1 MNFKALFK
9 VVGEIIK
16 GHAPEICAVAGTGL
30 MIGGAVLAAKGTL
43 AIDEVLDEH
52 KENMEKISK
61 GVEED
66 LVSKD
71 GVHYSEL
78 AAQDKA
84 LTWKKTILGFTK
96 AYGPALACEVGGALL
111 VFSGFKCLRKRNI
124 ALAGA
129 LTSVTEAFNKYRS
142 RVIAEEGKLNDMY
155 YRTGR
160 KTAYGKYVKEDGSE
174 EDVMVVGDP
183 HDPIEFG
190 AYSYLFDETTSPNN
204 WQKRLG
210 DNLLFVTCVQ
220 NQCND
225 WLHGNGYLFL
235 NEVLRALGMD
245 TVDIGQDVGWV
256 LDEDGNGSVD
266 FGIAEIL
273 SEYRDHIIDDEDG
286 DPSFWIELNCQGYIR
301 DKIWKA
307 SKAARKGKE

>member
-43 AIDEVLDEH
+43 AIDEVLDDH

-61 GVEED
+61 GIEED

-71 GVHYSEL
+71 GVHYRDL

-160 KTAYGKYVKEDGSE
+160 KTEYGKYVKEDGSD

-190 AYSYLFDETTSPNN
+190 AYSYLFDETTS
-204 WQKRLG
+204 
-210 DNLLFVTCVQ
+210 
-220 NQCND
+220 
-225 WLHGNGYLFL
+225 L
-235 NEVLRALGMD
+235 N
-245 TVDIGQDVGWV
+245 I
-256 LDEDGNGSVD
+256 
-266 FGIAEIL
+266 F
-273 SEYRDHIIDDEDG
+273 
-286 DPSFWIELNCQGYIR
+286 
-301 DKIWKA
+301 
-307 SKAARKGKE
+307 